1 LNTCENR
8 RNDMLI
14 STSRKIRLK
23 PIHLAC
29 YYYPQEKINYLN
41 CRLTRIPQIKNPKRM
56 PMNGRN
62 RKVRRGI
69 SQGVTR
75 RKERIMEQKM
85 TKECNQEC
93 AETYY
98 NRGLDHAKNGELKLA
113 IEDYTRAIELNPDY
127 ADAYYRRSKAW
138 LHLGETEKAKADM
151 RIASSLGIN
160 VATALD
166 ETLQNYDRAWK
177 TLGNL

>member
-1 LNTCENR
+1 MT
-8 RNDMLI
+8 
-14 STSRKIRLK
+14 K
-23 PIHLAC
+23 
-29 YYYPQEKINYLN
+29 KIN
-41 CRLTRIPQIKNPKRM
+41 K
-56 PMNGRN
+56 
-62 RKVRRGI
+62 
-69 SQGVTR
+69 
-75 RKERIMEQKM
+75 
-85 TKECNQEC
+85 EC

-113 IEDYTRAIELNPDY
+113 IEDYTRAIELKPDD